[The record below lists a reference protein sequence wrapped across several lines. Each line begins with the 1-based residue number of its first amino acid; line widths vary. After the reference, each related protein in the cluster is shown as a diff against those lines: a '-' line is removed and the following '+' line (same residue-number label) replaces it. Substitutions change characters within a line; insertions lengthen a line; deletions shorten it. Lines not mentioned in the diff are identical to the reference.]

1 MKMKKNKLKIQ
12 IKKVRLNIK
21 EMKITLAI
29 DQNQSRLVM
38 IVKLLK
44 MK

>member
-1 MKMKKNKLKIQ
+1 MKKNKLKIQ